1 MAARFGSPGGA
12 SHPGR
17 SRTSTAAGSG
27 WRRSGGL
34 VGPPGELQPTHQGP
48 GAWHNDPSLAHV
60 EEFPDDDGEDYDDS
74 PTDQSMPDAYDE
86 EDEEDD
92 RVKKVVRRAVRRYP
106 EESQLVLPGN
116 RQVSIPLAR
125 TVCECPEVLSK
136 GTLGAIV
143 AALAFLGFFS
153 TSMLLVV
160 IIWVMR
166 MAEKQKKTP
175 NSHATRPL
183 PPVPPPRPEH
193 TYLVPKRSSRVYAT
207 VHPGPPAAE
216 GEYLNANEI
225 NPGPRLYQPKRYGN
239 VDQTPPELRT
249 TPDDDYVCPIMA
261 SPPRG
266 SPPRGSPSLSSPLRG
281 SPPRGSPPRESPP
294 RGSPLFMTP
303 PVTTP
308 PVPTYVSLE
317 PQSGPTG
324 STPELLSPS
333 SGAQRIKRGSDD
345 HIYEEVN

>member
-1 MAARFGSPGGA
+1 MSQLAPA
-12 SHPGR
+12 SL
-17 SRTSTAAGSG
+17 AGSSLAG
-27 WRRSGGL
+27 PSQFPLSPSSL
-34 VGPPGELQPTHQGP
+34 VGVTHSG
-48 GAWHNDPSLAHV
+48 SLPVMLLTCLGGVLFSISIFAAFSR

-239 VDQTPPELRT
+239 VDQTPPEL
-249 TPDDDYVCPIMA
+249 
-261 SPPRG
+261 
-266 SPPRGSPSLSSPLRG
+266 SSPLRG